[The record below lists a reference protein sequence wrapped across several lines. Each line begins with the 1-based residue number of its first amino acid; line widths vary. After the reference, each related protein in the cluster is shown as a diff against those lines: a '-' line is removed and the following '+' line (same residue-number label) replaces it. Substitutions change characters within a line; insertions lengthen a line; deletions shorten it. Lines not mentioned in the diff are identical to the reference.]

1 VAGLAAGFTSSI
13 TGASENMIDIF
24 LEASACKA
32 SSINTVVLSSSLV
45 QHRSPVVGVLGQ
57 LELSALGKVTK
68 GRSYTLP
75 IDVVECGIFP
85 GSC

>member
-1 VAGLAAGFTSSI
+1 VAGLAVGFTSLI
-13 TGASENMIDIF
+13 TGALENMIDIF

-45 QHRSPVVGVLGQ
+45 QRRSPVVGVLGQ
-57 LELSALGKVTK
+57 LELSALGKVIK
-68 GRSYTLP
+68 GQSYTLP
-75 IDVVECGIFP
+75 INVVECGIFP

>member
-1 VAGLAAGFTSSI
+1 VAGLAAGLTSLI

-24 LEASACKA
+24 LEASACEA
-32 SSINTVVLSSSLV
+32 SLINTVVSSSLLV
-45 QHRSPVVGVLGQ
+45 QRQSPVVGVLGQ
-57 LELSALGKVTK
+57 LELSALGKAIK